1 MTMLKRILHFINVGI
16 WEIHLK
22 NLPPVKALPIK
33 ILRVVILAVQG
44 FMKDD
49 CQKKAS
55 VLTYYSLLNIV
66 PIIAVIFGVAK
77 GFGFDKLIE
86 KQILQM
92 AQKGNWQS
100 DVTNQIIGF
109 SHSLLEN
116 VKGGII
122 AGVGVVL
129 LFWTIISIL
138 GKIEESLND
147 VWEVKK
153 SRTLVRKFSD
163 YIAIMVF
170 APVLLIISSSATV
183 LLASQMK
190 VIVNKIALLG
200 VFSKIILLLLN
211 LLPYVSIW
219 ILLTTLYLVMP
230 NTKSPIRS
238 AILRGITAVTI
249 TQIVQC
255 IY

>member
-1 MTMLKRILHFINVGI
+1 MLKRILYFINAGI
-16 WEIHLK
+16 WEIRSK
-22 NLPPVKALPIK
+22 NLPLIKALPIK
-33 ILRVVILAVQG
+33 ILRVAILAARG

-66 PIIAVIFGVAK
+66 PIVAVVFGVAK

-100 DVTNQIIGF
+100 DLTNQLLSF

-129 LFWTIISIL
+129 LFWTIISI
-138 GKIEESLND
+138 SL
-147 VWEVKK
+147 
-153 SRTLVRKFSD
+153 
-163 YIAIMVF
+163 
-170 APVLLIISSSATV
+170 TV
-183 LLASQMK
+183 
-190 VIVNKIALLG
+190 
-200 VFSKIILLLLN
+200 
-211 LLPYVSIW
+211 
-219 ILLTTLYLVMP
+219 
-230 NTKSPIRS
+230 
-238 AILRGITAVTI
+238 
-249 TQIVQC
+249 
-255 IY
+255 